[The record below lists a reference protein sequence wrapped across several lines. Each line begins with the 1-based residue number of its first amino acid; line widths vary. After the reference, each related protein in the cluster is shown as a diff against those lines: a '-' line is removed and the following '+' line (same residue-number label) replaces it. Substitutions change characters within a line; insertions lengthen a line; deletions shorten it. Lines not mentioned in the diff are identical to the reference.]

1 MRVLKVTAAKR
12 IIVTAAIAMT
22 VSSCEMIENATESY
36 SVAEFL
42 EVRDDRAICQT
53 AAIGNP
59 PKWNPYADVFVD
71 EAKRREL
78 TCGIKADKNN
88 GTSVKSR
95 YAYLNAAAVCY
106 YATAN
111 GKWEKKAEFS
121 DYVAEAKRRGLKCN
135 ASGEAEF
142 KTSSDSTH
150 DVAVVIANSNYKK
163 LGKGIPNVKPAYTDA
178 KNIKKYFMESLG
190 VREGNIIYLK
200 DATGTQMTSVFGS
213 DKDHRGKLFN
223 WTKRNVSKVYV
234 YYAGHGA
241 PGTKGTTY
249 LVPSDADSETV
260 QLTGYPLKQLY
271 KNLGKVPATSI
282 TVILEACFSG
292 QSQGGYLSS
301 KISGIRVVPIMP
313 STPKK
318 ITVISAGAANQVATW
333 EKNGSQ
339 SLFTKYFLK
348 GMSGEGDKKPYGN
361 SDGKVS
367 LRELKKY
374 LDGNMT
380 YYARRYYGRTQQAQI
395 VVNGKE
401 LSPTN

>member
-1 MRVLKVTAAKR
+1 
-12 IIVTAAIAMT
+12 MT
-22 VSSCEMIENATESY
+22 VSSCEMIENATETY

-42 EVRDDRAICQT
+42 KVRDDRAICQT

-71 EAKRREL
+71 EAKRRKL

-95 YAYLNAAAVCY
+95 YAYLNEAAVCY

-121 DYVAEAKRRGLKCN
+121 DYVNEAKRRGLKCN
-135 ASGEAEF
+135 AAGEAEL

-150 DVAVVIANSNYKK
+150 DVAVIIANSNYQK

-178 KNIKKYFMESLG
+178 ENIKRYFTKSLG
-190 VREGNIIYLK
+190 IREGNFIYLK
-200 DATGTQMTSVFGS
+200 DATGTQLTSVFGS
-213 DKDHRGKLFN
+213 KDDHRGKLFN

-249 LVPSDADSETV
+249 LVPSDTDSETV

-271 KNLGKVPATSI
+271 KNLGKIPATSI

-313 STPKK
+313 STPRK

-333 EKNGSQ
+333 EEDESQ

-361 SDGKVS
+361 ENGKVS

-374 LDGNMT
+374 LDGSMT

-401 LSPTN
+401 LSPIN

>member
-1 MRVLKVTAAKR
+1 
-12 IIVTAAIAMT
+12 
-22 VSSCEMIENATESY
+22 MIENATDSY

-71 EAKRREL
+71 EAKRRKL
-78 TCGIKADKNN
+78 TCGIKTDNNN

-121 DYVAEAKRRGLKCN
+121 DYVNEARRRGLKCN
-135 ASGEAEF
+135 AAGGAEF

-150 DVAVVIANSNYKK
+150 DVAVIIANSNYTK

-178 KNIKKYFMESLG
+178 ENIKRYFTKSLG

-213 DKDHRGKLFN
+213 KDDHKGKLFN
-223 WTKRNVSKVYV
+223 WTKRNISKVYV

-249 LVPSDADSETV
+249 LVPSDTDSETV

-301 KISGIRVVPIMP
+301 KISGIRVVPTMP

-333 EKNGSQ
+333 EEDESQ

-374 LDGNMT
+374 LDGSMT
-380 YYARRYYGRTQQAQI
+380 YFARRYYGRTQQAQI

>member
-1 MRVLKVTAAKR
+1 
-12 IIVTAAIAMT
+12 
-22 VSSCEMIENATESY
+22 MIENVTEPH

-95 YAYLNAAAVCY
+95 YAYLNATAVCY

-121 DYVAEAKRRGLKCN
+121 DYVTEAKRRGLKCN
-135 ASGEAEF
+135 AAGATKF
-142 KTSSDSTH
+142 NTSADSTY
-150 DVAVVIANSNYKK
+150 DVAVIIANSNYQK

-178 KNIKKYFMESLG
+178 ENIKRYFKEALG
-190 VREGNIIYLK
+190 IREGNIIYLK
-200 DATGTQMTSVFGS
+200 DATGTHLTSVFGS
-213 DKDHRGKLFN
+213 EKDHKGKLFN
-223 WTKRNVSKVYV
+223 WVKPNVSKVYV

-249 LVPSDADSETV
+249 LVPSDTDSETV

-271 KNLGKVPATSI
+271 RNLGKVPATSI

-313 STPKK
+313 SAPKK

-333 EKNGSQ
+333 EEDESQ